1 MSKKQKVITIYLV
14 VGLLFGLYQWLWG
27 EMAYKG
33 LMYNMGRGVVWPVL
47 MFPAFGQIVA
57 GIIIVLVIAAVLV
70 LN

>member
-1 MSKKQKVITIYLV
+1 MGKKQKMIAIYAV
-14 VGLLFGLYQWLWG
+14 VGLLFGLQQWLWG
-27 EMAYKG
+27 ELTYKG
-33 LMYNMGRGVVWPVL
+33 LMFNLGRGLVWPVV

>member
-1 MSKKQKVITIYLV
+1 MTKKKMMITIYLV
-14 VGLLFGLYQWLWG
+14 IGLLFGLQQWIWG
-27 EMAYKG
+27 EMAYRG
-33 LMYNMGRGVVWPVL
+33 LMFNLGRGLVWPML